1 MDPKKIS
8 KAGNCSIGNDGNFG
22 MAILQNVPCT
32 DILTITLSIFLKN
45 GVMPVVAL
53 WSKSLP
59 QA

>member
-32 DILTITLSIFLKN
+32 DILTITLSIF
-45 GVMPVVAL
+45 
-53 WSKSLP
+53 
-59 QA
+59 